1 LNYKPLTLIEDNSE
15 INNEFFYEKI
25 NHIIEE
31 EREKNSC
38 FRMISDDSNDDVKCS
53 S

>member
-1 LNYKPLTLIEDNSE
+1 LNHKPLTLIEGNSE
-15 INNEFFYEKI
+15 IDNECFYEKI

-31 EREKNSC
+31 EREKNAC
-38 FRMISDDSNDDVKCS
+38 FRIISDDSNDDVKYS